1 MVFKI
6 EKQSF
11 KQSLPKVR
19 LKTTVKKFTAEL
31 WAIISNQMISYQ
43 LPNTRLDQTSDHK
56 HDISLYGKLFTK
68 LLVQAANKNTKFM
81 FTKTGQFLFLKYGFG
96 SDCLEKF

>member
-31 WAIISNQMISYQ
+31 WAIISNQ

-56 HDISLYGKLFTK
+56 HDISLYEKLFIK
-68 LLVQAANKNTKFM
+68 LLVQAANKNTKFV
-81 FTKTGQFLFLKYGFG
+81 FTKTG
-96 SDCLEKF
+96 